1 MPDLTL
7 STLALDHLA
16 EGVLL
21 VDAAGRIA
29 YANRAAAAMF
39 GRSAEALAGMPF
51 SAPIRTD
58 APVELVILSAETGA
72 EIIAEMQVVP
82 LRAGDDTL
90 SVVSLRDVT
99 ARHQAEHQLRES
111 EATYR
116 SVIASAN
123 DGFWVTD
130 REVTILEV
138 NQAYLAMTG
147 YTEEDLIGHR
157 PDLVDPDH
165 GAGDVAARARSIIE
179 QGRAV
184 FETRHRAKDGRILDV
199 AIGASFVDVA
209 GGRLFVFIR
218 DITPRKQAEA
228 DLLAAKIAAETANR
242 AKSEFLAAMSHDL
255 RTPLNAIMGFAEMMQ
270 AEVFGP
276 LGDSHYREYCENIHS
291 SGALL
296 VSLVNDLLDL
306 SKIEAGRYELHEEAL
321 DLATVM
327 EAARQQTA
335 IMARQHGQKVAIEPP
350 TKAVRLRAD
359 ERALLQVFNNLLS
372 NAIKFNRRG
381 VPVRFSASLEDDG
394 SPRVQV
400 ADQGI
405 GMTPE
410 AIEKALAPFE
420 TVDSTHARAHQGTGL
435 GLHLSTRLMTLLG
448 GTLHIDSTPD
458 IGTTVTL
465 RFPATRVAPS

>member
-21 VDAAGRIA
+21 LDAAGRTA

-39 GRSAEALAGMPF
+39 GRSAKALAGMPF

-58 APVELVILSAETGA
+58 APVELVILNAETGA
-72 EIIAEMQVVP
+72 EVIAEMQVVP

-99 ARHQAEHQLRES
+99 ARQQAEQQLRES

-130 REVTILEV
+130 RDVTILEV

-147 YTEEDLIGHR
+147 YAEKDLIGHR
-157 PDLVDPDH
+157 PDVVDPDH
-165 GAGDVAARARSIIE
+165 DAGAVAARAREIMD

-199 AIGASFVDVA
+199 AISASFVDVA

-321 DLATVM
+321 DLAAVM
-327 EAARQQTA
+327 ESARQQTA
-335 IMARQHGQKVAIEPP
+335 IMARQHGQEVVTEPP
-350 TKAVRLRAD
+350 PTQARLVAD
-359 ERALLQVFNNLLS
+359 ERALLQIFNNLLS
-372 NAIKFNRRG
+372 NAIKFNRQG
-381 VPVRFSASLEDDG
+381 LPVRFSAGMDDDG
-394 SPRVQV
+394 TPRVQV

-410 AIEKALAPFE
+410 AIEKALSPFE
-420 TVDSTHARAHQGTGL
+420 TVDSVHARAHQGTGL

-458 IGTTVTL
+458 VGTTVTL
-465 RFPATRVAPS
+465 RFSAKRAAPS